1 LIHSFVRTLL
11 RTVVGISILLSLA
24 TVSRAQGRVARV
36 DTVPP
41 PIAREFRGAWIA
53 TVTNIDWPSRPG
65 LSTWE
70 QQGEMIAMLNRAV
83 AMRMN
88 AVIFQVRPEADALYQ
103 SDNEPWSPFL
113 SGTMGRAPEPYY
125 DPLAFV
131 VHEAHAR
138 GLRVHAWFNPYRALH
153 PSSPGD
159 VAPSHVSRTDPSLI
173 RRYGSQLWMDPG
185 DPAVVARTTSV
196 ILDVTRRYDIDAVH
210 IDDYF
215 YPYRETDRA
224 GRTIQFPDAASYNL
238 YRRAGG
244 KLSLNDWRRNN
255 VDNFV
260 EHLGDQIHA
269 VKPWVRFGISPF
281 GIWRPGYPASVRGL
295 DSYEE
300 IFADSRKWLR
310 NGWVDYLVPQ
320 LYWPIGRPQ
329 QDYSALLAWWV
340 SQNTHNRL
348 IWAGLNASLAGNT
361 APKGRGAAEILDQI
375 RLNRAQDGASG
386 EVFFSMNVFMQNPD
400 SVADRIARSSYA
412 EPALIP
418 ATPWLDAAIP
428 GRPVAQPRLDMGSGE
443 MMIDLDPAKGAA
455 APWVWVVQART
466 ASGWTTRI
474 VPGSQDTHR
483 LAGRGEKSPR
493 DVWVYAVSR
502 TGNLSPPARAFPDGD
517 PFPIVRNAGR

>member
-1 LIHSFVRTLL
+1 LIRLRRHPLL
-11 RTVVGISILLSLA
+11 RTLTGLAILLICA
-24 TVSRAQGRVARV
+24 APAGAQPGAARI

-41 PIAREFRGAWIA
+41 PIMREFRGAWIA

-65 LSTWE
+65 LSTW
-70 QQGEMIAMLNRAV
+70 QQQQEMIAMLNRAV
-83 AMRMN
+83 EMRMN

-113 SGTMGRAPEPYY
+113 TGRMGRAPEPYY

-131 VHEAHAR
+131 VREAHAR

-159 VAPSHVSRTDPSLI
+159 VAPSHVSRTDPGVI
-173 RRYGSQLWMDPG
+173 RKYGSQLWMDPG
-185 DPAVVARTTSV
+185 DPAVVARTIRV

-224 GRTIQFPDAASYNL
+224 GRTIPFPDASSYNL

-255 VDNFV
+255 VDDFV
-260 EHLGDQIHA
+260 EHIGAAIHK

-310 NGWVDYLVPQ
+310 NGWVDYMVPQ
-320 LYWPIGRPQ
+320 LYWPVGRPQ
-329 QDYSALLAWWV
+329 QDYSSLLAWWV
-340 SQNTHNRL
+340 SQNEHGRL
-348 IWAGLNASLAGNT
+348 IWAGLNASLAKDTGG
-361 APKGRGAAEILDQI
+361 KGRGASEITDQI
-375 RLNRAQDGASG
+375 RLTRAQDGAGG

-400 SVADRIARSSYA
+400 SLSERVARDSYSQ
-412 EPALIP
+412 PALIP
-418 ATPWLDAAIP
+418 ATPWLGNTLP
-428 GRPVAQPRLDMGSGE
+428 GRPLVQPRLDMQSGE
-443 MMIDLDPAKGAA
+443 MVIDMDPAKGGTT
-455 APWVWVVQART
+455 PWLWVVQART
-466 ASGWTTRI
+466 TSGWTTQI
-474 VPGSQDTHR
+474 IPGWQDTHL

-493 DVWVYAVSR
+493 DVWVYAVGR
-502 TGNLSPPARAFPDGD
+502 TGNLSPAARAFPDGD
-517 PFPIVRNAGR
+517 PLPALKSDGR